1 MDLSGC
7 KRQREAME
15 EAYFAPGAAR
25 SAQSRGR
32 CRPEEPCPLR
42 TAYQQD
48 RDRILHCGAFR
59 RLKHKTQVFLGPRGD
74 NYRTRLTHTLE
85 VAQIARTIASG
96 LRLNEDLA
104 EAIALGHDLGHT
116 PFGHA
121 GERALDEVCPFPF
134 RHHLQ
139 SVRVVE
145 KLEREGRGLN
155 LTFEVKNGIACH
167 SAGSCDIWPL
177 TLEGQAVRWADKIA
191 YLNHDIEDAIRAGVI
206 SEQDIPWEAARDLGR
221 SKSQRISTVVFSLVE
236 NSDGVGSLQM
246 DSVTLKAH
254 NRLLRFMFDEVYA
267 SPEVMGEEQKA
278 KGLIQSLYHY
288 YLADPKRLPLF
299 YQGLLQTVPPER
311 AVCDY
316 VASMSDYYAADLYK
330 ELALPRFWTKL

>member
-96 LRLNEDLA
+96 LRPVPVQA
-104 EAIALGHDLGHT
+104 PST
-116 PFGHA
+116 
-121 GERALDEVCPFPF
+121 ERAGGGEAGAGG
-134 RHHLQ
+134 
-139 SVRVVE
+139 
-145 KLEREGRGLN
+145 EGA
-155 LTFEVKNGIACH
+155 E
-167 SAGSCDIWPL
+167 P
-177 TLEGQAVRWADKIA
+177 
-191 YLNHDIEDAIRAGVI
+191 
-206 SEQDIPWEAARDLGR
+206 DL
-221 SKSQRISTVVFSLVE
+221 
-236 NSDGVGSLQM
+236 
-246 DSVTLKAH
+246 
-254 NRLLRFMFDEVYA
+254 
-267 SPEVMGEEQKA
+267 
-278 KGLIQSLYHY
+278 
-288 YLADPKRLPLF
+288 
-299 YQGLLQTVPPER
+299 
-311 AVCDY
+311 
-316 VASMSDYYAADLYK
+316 
-330 ELALPRFWTKL
+330 